1 MHITRDN
8 AIVPMFMA
16 IALLAVTASAQSPSF
31 TTISGEIGPG
41 ALYEIAMPTTPWNG
55 ELVVYAHGIV
65 PPDAPIALSGEPKFL
80 ELREKLTSQGFAL
93 VYSSYS
99 VNGWGGLKD
108 GAKRTHQLRGTFESR
123 VSLPAR
129 VYVIGE
135 SMGGLIAVKLVET
148 FPGQYDGALSL
159 CGVLAGGVETV
170 RYLADARVLLDYFF
184 PGVVPG
190 TIFDVP
196 PGIDFTPGGPTYN
209 AVLAAL
215 TAGLSSEGQPTLQFA
230 RAANLPAIGPA
241 EIVSTGMNIVGMTM
255 VHGPNLVD
263 LTTGHMPYD
272 NSETEYSVCAGTQAE
287 CSPQEQAASAA
298 LNIGVARYVSDPSAI
313 KYLEH
318 YYQPTG
324 DLRVPV
330 LTLHTAR
337 DPISPIFHEHA
348 FRAAVQAAGAED
360 YLLQLQVDAFGHC
373 GLPTF
378 KFPDFQV
385 VTDAFSTLV
394 DWVKTGVKPQD

>member
-8 AIVPMFMA
+8 TIVPMFA
-16 IALLAVTASAQSPSF
+16 SIALVAVTASAQAPPF
-31 TTISGEIGPG
+31 TTMTGEIGPG

-65 PPDAPIALSGEPKFL
+65 PPYAPIALSGEPKFL

-99 VNGWGGLKD
+99 VNGWAGMKD
-108 GAKRTHQLRGTFESR
+108 GAKRTHQLRGVFESR
-123 VSLPAR
+123 VSLPTR

-170 RYLADARVLLDYFF
+170 RYLADARLVFDYFF

-196 PGIDFTPGGPTYN
+196 PGVDFTPGGPTYN

-215 TAGLSSEGQPTLQFA
+215 TAGLFSEGQPTLQFA
-230 RAANLPAIGPA
+230 RAAKVPAIGPA
-241 EIVSTGMNIVGMTM
+241 EIVSAGMNIVGMTM
-255 VHGPNLVD
+255 VQAPSLLE
-263 LTTGHMPYD
+263 LTTGHTPYD
-272 NSETEYSVCAGTQAE
+272 NNNTEYSVCAGTQGE
-287 CSPQEQAASAA
+287 CSPEEQAANAA
-298 LNIGVARYVSDPSAI
+298 LNAGIARYASDPSAI
-313 KYLEH
+313 NYLEH

-330 LTLHTAR
+330 LTLYTAR
-337 DPISPIFHEHA
+337 DPISPIFHEQT
-348 FRAAVQAAGAED
+348 FRAAVHGAGAED
-360 YLLQLQVDAFGHC
+360 NLSQLQVDAFGHC

-378 KFPDFQV
+378 KFPDFQA
-385 VTDAFSTLV
+385 VTEAFSALV
-394 DWVKTGVKPQD
+394 HWVREGVKPQD